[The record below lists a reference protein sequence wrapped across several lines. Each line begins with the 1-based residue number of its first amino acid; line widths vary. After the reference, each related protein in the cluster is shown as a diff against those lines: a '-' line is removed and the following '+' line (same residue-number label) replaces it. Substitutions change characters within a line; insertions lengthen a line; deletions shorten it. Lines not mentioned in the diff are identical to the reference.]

1 MNSDPRTR
9 RGRFGFRSYT
19 SLAAAVALV
28 CVGLFLFRRNY
39 PYGVDHCCDKLV
51 GQALVSYAAAHDG
64 RFPTGGETPEAS
76 LSLLYPEYID
86 AGDLRGKTYPE
97 GPARELLES
106 GRPLTPETCGWHY
119 VDGLTLQEDSR
130 LNSRIAIV
138 WDKVG
143 LGHNSELLPAGGH
156 SVVFMDGS
164 TGVICEKDWPRF
176 VNEQEKAWAAIRSGG
191 KPDPP
196 WVPDR
201 PF

>member
-9 RGRFGFRSYT
+9 RGRFGLRSYT
-19 SLAAAVALV
+19 SLAVAVALV
-28 CVGLFLFRRNY
+28 CVGLFLFRRHY

-86 AGDLRGKTYPE
+86 AGTLRGKTYPE

-119 VDGLTLQEDSR
+119 VDGLTMQKGLSG
-130 LNSRIAIV
+130 RIAIV
-138 WDKVG
+138 WDKIG
-143 LGHNSELLPAGGH
+143 LGHNSERLPEGGH
-156 SVVFMDGS
+156 SVVFMDAHGQ
-164 TGVICEKDWPRF
+164 VVREKDWPRF
-176 VNEQEKAWAAIRSGG
+176 LAEQEKAWDAIRGGG
-191 KPDPP
+191 KPELP

-201 PF
+201 DF